1 MKIQSVHIRNYRKL
15 KNCHIDFGEKET
27 VFVAAN
33 NSGKTSAISAIVW
46 FLRNTDR
53 FTLKEFTATNWASI
67 NEIGEKWLEHDSVD
81 EALLSSHQWDNIVP
95 SMDVWINVEDGEQ
108 YRVNHLIPSLSSWD
122 GKKVG
127 VRGQYEPKDVTKLYT
142 VYKEAKMKAKTL
154 EDTKEWEK
162 AGSPEL
168 YPKNLCDF
176 LGKGS
181 NLREYFDVKY
191 YIIDPAL
198 DPDNEDEVQTTPDY
212 EIGKNPFDGLIK
224 VDTILAS
231 RDFSDPEGQTD
242 SDIDTL
248 SKQFQQYYKSSGQ
261 ENEEL
266 TCEGLKLLGGIVTA
280 NKTYDEKL
288 QKTFEVPVGEL
299 RNINYP
305 GFQNPEIKIRSKIQI
320 EEAIKHDSA
329 VQFAIQ
335 GMEELVLPEKYNG
348 LGYRNLISIYLKL
361 IDFREKWLKALS
373 DGENIEPIHIVFVEE
388 PEAHLHA
395 QAQQVFVK
403 KAFEAL
409 CNNELIKNHPW
420 LNTQL
425 VLSTHSNHVVNE
437 LDLNCMRYFKRV
449 IDDNDNKI
457 PISKVV
463 NLSSTFGTNEEE
475 TKQFVTRYIRLT
487 HCDIF
492 FSDAVVLVE
501 GPAEKIL
508 VPSFLAKAG
517 LDSYYISVI
526 EVNGRHA
533 HSFRKLIEKIGIATL
548 IVTDID
554 ATETKVGEDGKER
567 HPSVLTAKGNGYK
580 TGNPSIKSWLSGKE
594 QIDDLLALDEKE
606 KLVNNVRIAFQ
617 TPVNVQ
623 WDKNKEDLTEVC
635 PYTFE
640 DALIFTNLELFRQE
654 GLKKMGAIT
663 TIANLLKH
671 SDSAD
676 ELQNKIFEKLE
687 SKSGFQK
694 ADFAISLLYKDDFA
708 DLIAPV
714 YIQEGLEWMKSYL
727 DSNGNKNGE

>member
-15 KNCHIDFGEKET
+15 KNCHIDFDKEET
-27 VFVAAN
+27 VFVGAN

-46 FLRNTDR
+46 FFKNTEK
-53 FTLKEFTATNWASI
+53 FTLKEFTATNWALV
-67 NEIGEKWLEHDSVD
+67 NEIGDKWLEGDSVD
-81 EALLSSHQWDNIVP
+81 EALLSSHQWDDIVP
-95 SMDVWINVEDGEQ
+95 SMDVWISVEDGEQ
-108 YRVNHLIPSLSSWD
+108 YRVNHLIPSLSTWD

-127 VRGQYEPKDVTKLYT
+127 VRGQYEPKDVKKLYT
-142 VYKEAKMKAKTL
+142 AYKETKIKAETL
-154 EDTKEWEK
+154 KATEEWK
-162 AGSPEL
+162 NASSPEL
-168 YPKNLCDF
+168 YPQNLCDF

-181 NLREYFDVKY
+181 NLREYFNVKY

-198 DPDNEDEVQTTPDY
+198 EPNDEDKIQITPDNELDN
-212 EIGKNPFDGLIK
+212 NPLEELIR

-242 SDIDTL
+242 NDIDTL
-248 SKQFQQYYKSSGQ
+248 SKQFQQYYKSNSQ
-261 ENEEL
+261 EDEEPTL
-266 TCEGLKLLGGIVTA
+266 EGLKLIGGIAKA
-280 NKTYDEKL
+280 NNTYDEKL
-288 QKTFEVPVGEL
+288 RKTFELPIDEL
-299 RNINYP
+299 KNINYP

-329 VQFAIQ
+329 VQFAIL

-361 IDFREKWLKALS
+361 MDFREKWLKALS
-373 DGENIEPIHIVFVEE
+373 EEKNIEPIHLVFVEE

-409 CNNELIKNHPW
+409 CNNELIKNNPW
-420 LNTQL
+420 LSTQL

-437 LDLNCMRYFKRV
+437 LDLNCMRYFRRV
-449 IDDNDNKI
+449 IGDGDKM

-463 NLSSTFGTNEEE
+463 NLSSTFGTSEEE

-492 FSDAVVLVE
+492 FSDAVILVE

-533 HSFRKLIEKIGIATL
+533 HSFRQLIEKLGIATL

-554 ATETKVGEDGKER
+554 ATETRVGEDGKER
-567 HPSVLTAKGNGYK
+567 HPSVITAKGKDYK
-580 TGNPSIKSWLSGKE
+580 TGNPSIKSWLPQKE
-594 QIDDLLALDEKE
+594 RIDDLLALDEKE
-606 KLVNNVRIAFQ
+606 KIIGNVRIAFQ
-617 TPVNVQ
+617 TAINVK
-623 WDKNKEDLTEVC
+623 WDKNQDDMTEIC

-640 DALIFTNLELFRQE
+640 DALIFTNIELFRQK
-654 GLKKMGAIT
+654 GLNKMGAIT
-663 TIANLLKH
+663 TISNLLKH
-671 SDSAD
+671 SNSAD
-676 ELQNKIFEKLE
+676 ELQNKIFTKLE
-687 SKSGFQK
+687 GKNGFQK
-694 ADFAISLLYKDDFA
+694 ADFAVSLLYKDDFV
-708 DLIAPV
+708 DLVAPV
-714 YIQEGLEWMKSYL
+714 YIQEGLEWMKEYL
-727 DSNGNKNGE
+727 DSNGNKNGK

>member
-15 KNCHIDFGEKET
+15 KNCHIDFGEKKT
-27 VFVAAN
+27 VLVGAN

-46 FLRNTDR
+46 FLKNTER
-53 FTLKEFTATNWASI
+53 FTLKEFTVTNWALI
-67 NEIGEKWLEHDSVD
+67 NTIGEKWLEKDSVD
-81 EALLSSHQWDNIVP
+81 DALLSSHQWDNIVP
-95 SMDVWINVEDGEQ
+95 SMDVWINVENGEQ
-108 YRVNHLIPSLSSWD
+108 YRVNHLIPSLSTWD

-127 VRGQYEPKDVTKLYT
+127 VRGQYVPKDVTKLYT
-142 VYKEAKMKAKTL
+142 AYKEAKTKARSL
-154 EDTKEWEK
+154 EATEEWKE
-162 AGSPEL
+162 ADSPEL

-198 DPDNEDEVQTTPDY
+198 DPDDEDEVQTTPDNELGY
-212 EIGKNPFDGLIK
+212 NPLDGLIK

-242 SDIDTL
+242 SEIDTL

-261 ENEEL
+261 EDEEL

-288 QKTFEVPVGEL
+288 RKTFEVPVGEL
-299 RNINYP
+299 KNINYP

-320 EEAIKHDSA
+320 EESIKHDSA

-361 IDFREKWLKALS
+361 IDFREKWLKELS
-373 DGENIEPIHIVFVEE
+373 EGKNIEPIHLVFVEE

-409 CNNELIKNHPW
+409 CNNKLIEENPW
-420 LNTQL
+420 LSTQL

-449 IDDNDNKI
+449 IDVGEKI
-457 PISKVV
+457 PVSKVV
-463 NLSSTFGTNEEE
+463 NLSSTFGTDDE

-508 VPSFLAKAG
+508 VPSFLVKAG

-533 HSFRKLIEKIGIATL
+533 HSFRKLIEKIGIAAL

-554 ATETKVGEDGKER
+554 ATDTKVGEDGKEI
-567 HPSVLTAKGNGYK
+567 HPSVITAKGNGYK

-594 QIDDLLALDEKE
+594 QIEEYGVENFVKQKEITREMLVSLVDKIELSEDKEITIYYKFNALNMNMVKND
-606 KLVNNVRIAFQ
+606 
-617 TPVNVQ
+617 
-623 WDKNKEDLTEVC
+623 NKENIDKVC
-635 PYTFE
+635 
-640 DALIFTNLELFRQE
+640 
-654 GLKKMGAIT
+654 
-663 TIANLLKH
+663 
-671 SDSAD
+671 
-676 ELQNKIFEKLE
+676 
-687 SKSGFQK
+687 
-694 ADFAISLLYKDDFA
+694 
-708 DLIAPV
+708 
-714 YIQEGLEWMKSYL
+714 
-727 DSNGNKNGE
+727 

>member
-15 KNCHIDFGEKET
+15 KNCHIDFGEKKT
-27 VFVAAN
+27 VLVGAN

-46 FLRNTDR
+46 FLKNTDR

-108 YRVNHLIPSLSSWD
+108 YRVNHLIPSLISWD

-127 VRGQYEPKDVTKLYT
+127 VRGQYEPKDVKKLYT
-142 VYKEAKMKAKTL
+142 VYKEAKLKAKAL
-154 EDTKEWEK
+154 EGTAEWEK

-176 LGKGS
+176 LGKGL

-198 DPDNEDEVQTTPDY
+198 EPDDEDEVQITPDN
-212 EIGKNPFDGLIK
+212 EIGNNPLDGLIK

-248 SKQFQQYYKSSGQ
+248 SKQFQQYYKSNGQ

-288 QKTFEVPVGEL
+288 KKTFEVPVGEL
-299 RNINYP
+299 KNINYP
-305 GFQNPEIKIRSKIQI
+305 GFQNPEIQIRSKIQI
-320 EEAIKHDSA
+320 EESIKHDSA

-361 IDFREKWLKALS
+361 IDFREKWLKGLS
-373 DGENIEPIHIVFVEE
+373 EGKNIEPIHIVFVEE

-409 CNNELIKNHPW
+409 CNNKLIEANPW
-420 LNTQL
+420 LSTQL

-437 LDLNCMRYFKRV
+437 LDLNCMRYFRRV
-449 IDDNDNKI
+449 IDEGDSKI

-463 NLSSTFGTNEEE
+463 NLSSTFGKDDEE

-492 FSDAVVLVE
+492 FSDAVILVE

-508 VPSFLAKAG
+508 VPSFLKKAG

-554 ATETKVGEDGKER
+554 ATETKEGEDGKKR
-567 HPSVLTAKGNGYK
+567 HPSVITAKGKGYT
-580 TGNPSIKSWLSGKE
+580 TGNPSIKNWLSKKE
-594 QIDDLLALDEKE
+594 KIDDLLALDGKE

-617 TPVNVQ
+617 TPVIVQ
-623 WDKNKEDLTEVC
+623 WDKNKEDVTEVC

-654 GLKKMGAIT
+654 GLKKMGTIT

-671 SDSAD
+671 SNSAN
-676 ELQNKIFEKLE
+676 ELQNKIFKKLE

-694 ADFAISLLYKDDFA
+694 ADFAISLLYKDDFV
-708 DLIAPV
+708 DLVAPL
-714 YIQEGLEWMKSYL
+714 YIQEGLEWMKLYL
-727 DSNGNKNGE
+727 DSNGNKNGK

>member
-15 KNCHIDFGEKET
+15 KNCHIDFDKKET
-27 VFVAAN
+27 VFVGAN

-46 FLRNTDR
+46 FLKNTEK
-53 FTLKEFTATNWASI
+53 FTLKEFTATNWALI
-67 NEIGEKWLEHDSVD
+67 NEIGDKWLERDSVD

-95 SMDVWINVEDGEQ
+95 SMDIWINVEDGEQ
-108 YRVNHLIPSLSSWD
+108 YRVNHLIPSLSTWD

-127 VRGQYEPKDVTKLYT
+127 VRGQYAPKDVKKLYT
-142 VYKEAKMKAKTL
+142 FYKEAKIKAKTL
-154 EDTKEWEK
+154 EATKEWK
-162 AGSPEL
+162 NASSPEL
-168 YPKNLCDF
+168 YPQNLCDF

-181 NLREYFDVKY
+181 NLREYFNVKY
-191 YIIDPAL
+191 YIIDPTLEPNDEDKVQAT
-198 DPDNEDEVQTTPDY
+198 PDNELDN
-212 EIGKNPFDGLIK
+212 NPLEGLIR

-231 RDFSDPEGQTD
+231 RDFSDPEGQAD
-242 SDIDTL
+242 SEIDTL
-248 SKQFQQYYKSSGQ
+248 SKQFQQYYKNNGQ
-261 ENEEL
+261 EDEEL
-266 TCEGLKLLGGIVTA
+266 TLEGLELIGGIAKA

-288 QKTFEVPVGEL
+288 RKTFEIPVGEL
-299 RNINYP
+299 KNINYP

-361 IDFREKWLKALS
+361 MDFREKWLKVLS
-373 DGENIEPIHIVFVEE
+373 DGKNIEPIHLVFVEE

-409 CNNELIKNHPW
+409 CNNKLIKDNPW
-420 LNTQL
+420 LSTQL

-449 IDDNDNKI
+449 IDDGDTM

-463 NLSSTFGTNEEE
+463 NLSRTFGKDEEE

-492 FSDAVVLVE
+492 FSDAVILVE

-508 VPSFLAKAG
+508 VPNFLKKAG
-517 LDSYYISVI
+517 LESYYISVI

-533 HSFRKLIEKIGIATL
+533 HSFRKLIEKLGIATL

-554 ATETKVGEDGKER
+554 ATKTEVGKDGEKR
-567 HPSVLTAKGNGYK
+567 HLSVITAKGKDYK
-580 TGNPSIKSWLSGKE
+580 TGNPSIKSWLPENE
-594 QIDDLLALDEKE
+594 QIDDLLALK
-606 KLVNNVRIAFQ
+606 VGSIN
-617 TPVNVQ
+617 
-623 WDKNKEDLTEVC
+623 
-635 PYTFE
+635 
-640 DALIFTNLELFRQE
+640 
-654 GLKKMGAIT
+654 
-663 TIANLLKH
+663 
-671 SDSAD
+671 
-676 ELQNKIFEKLE
+676 
-687 SKSGFQK
+687 
-694 ADFAISLLYKDDFA
+694 
-708 DLIAPV
+708 
-714 YIQEGLEWMKSYL
+714 
-727 DSNGNKNGE
+727 

>member
-15 KNCHIDFGEKET
+15 KNCHIDFGEKKT
-27 VFVAAN
+27 VLVGAN

-46 FLRNTDR
+46 FLKNTDR
-53 FTLKEFTATNWASI
+53 FTLKEFTATNWAAI
-67 NEIGEKWLEHDSVD
+67 NEIGGKWLEHDSVD
-81 EALLSSHQWDNIVP
+81 EALLDSHQWDNIVP

-127 VRGQYEPKDVTKLYT
+127 VRGQYEPKDVKKLYT
-142 VYKEAKMKAKTL
+142 VYKEAKIKAKTL
-154 EDTKEWEK
+154 EGTEEWEK
-162 AGSPEL
+162 AGSPDL

-176 LGKGS
+176 LGKGL

-191 YIIDPAL
+191 YIIDPSL
-198 DPDNEDEVQTTPDY
+198 DPDNEDEVQSTPDN
-212 EIGKNPFDGLIK
+212 EIGNNPLDGLIK

-261 ENEEL
+261 EDEEL

-288 QKTFEVPVGEL
+288 KKTFEIPVGEL
-299 RNINYP
+299 KNINYP
-305 GFQNPEIKIRSKIQI
+305 GFQNPEIRIRSNIQI
-320 EEAIKHDSA
+320 EESIKHDSA

-361 IDFREKWLKALS
+361 IDFREKWLKELS
-373 DGENIEPIHIVFVEE
+373 EGKNIEPIHIVFVEE

-409 CNNELIKNHPW
+409 CNNKLIEENPW
-420 LNTQL
+420 LSTQL

-449 IDDNDNKI
+449 IDVGEKI
-457 PISKVV
+457 PVSKVV
-463 NLSSTFGTNEEE
+463 NLSSTFGTDDE

-492 FSDAVVLVE
+492 FSDAVIFVE

-554 ATETKVGEDGKER
+554 ATDTKIEDGKER
-567 HPSVLTAKGNGYK
+567 HPSVITAKGNDYK

-594 QIDDLLALDEKE
+594 QIDDLLALDGKE

-617 TPVNVQ
+617 TPVNVK
-623 WDKNKEDLTEVC
+623 WDKNKDDLTEVC

-654 GLKKMGAIT
+654 GLKKMGTIT

-671 SDSAD
+671 SNSAN

-694 ADFAISLLYKDDFA
+694 ADFAISLLYKDDFV
-708 DLIAPV
+708 DLVAPV
-714 YIQEGLEWMKSYL
+714 YIREGLEWMKSYL
-727 DSNGNKNGE
+727 DSNGNRNGE

>member
-27 VFVAAN
+27 VLVGAN
-33 NSGKTSAISAIVW
+33 NSGKTSAISAIVG
-46 FLRNTDR
+46 FLKNTDR
-53 FTLKEFTATNWASI
+53 FTLKEFTATNWALI
-67 NEIGEKWLEHDSVD
+67 NEIGEKWLENDSVD
-81 EALLSSHQWDNIVP
+81 EALLSSHQWDTIVP

-108 YRVNHLIPSLSSWD
+108 YRVNHLIPSLSTWD

-127 VRGQYEPKDVTKLYT
+127 VRGQYGPKDVKKLYIA
-142 VYKEAKMKAKTL
+142 YKEAKTKANIL
-154 EDTKEWEK
+154 ESTEEWKK

-168 YPKNLCDF
+168 YPRNLCDF
-176 LGKGS
+176 LGKGL
-181 NLREYFDVKY
+181 NLKEYFNVKY

-198 DPDNEDEVQTTPDY
+198 DPIEEDKVQETPDH
-212 EIGKNPFDGLIK
+212 ELDSNPFESLIR

-231 RDFSDPEGQTD
+231 RDFSDPGGQSD

-248 SKQFQQYYKSSGQ
+248 SKQFQQYYKSCGL
-261 ENEEL
+261 EDEEL
-266 TCEGLKLLGGIVTA
+266 TSEGLNLLGGIAIA

-288 QKTFEVPVGEL
+288 RKTFEMPVGEL
-299 RNINYP
+299 KNINYP

-335 GMEELVLPEKYNG
+335 GMEQLVLPEKYNG
-348 LGYRNLISIYLKL
+348 LGYRNLISIYMKL
-361 IDFREKWLKALS
+361 IDFREKWLRTFS

-395 QAQQVFVK
+395 QAQQVFVR

-409 CNNELIKNHPW
+409 CNNELIKEHPW

-425 VLSTHSNHVVNE
+425 VLSTHSNHIVNE
-437 LDLNCMRYFKRV
+437 LDLNCMRYFRRV
-449 IDDNDNKI
+449 IGDSKI

-463 NLSSTFGTNEEE
+463 NLSSTFGKDEEE

-492 FSDAVVLVE
+492 FSDAVILVE

-508 VPSFLAKAG
+508 VPNFLTKAG

-526 EVNGRHA
+526 EINGRHA

-548 IVTDID
+548 IITDID
-554 ATETKVGEDGKER
+554 AAETKIGKDGKK
-567 HPSVLTAKGNGYK
+567 HLSSVITSKGKGYK
-580 TGNPSIKSWLSGKE
+580 TSNPSIKNWLPEKE
-594 QIDDLLALDEKE
+594 KIDDLLVLDEKE
-606 KLVNNVRIAFQ
+606 KIIGNVKIAFQ
-617 TPVNVQ
+617 TSINVK
-623 WDKNKEDLTEVC
+623 WDKDTKDLVEIC

-640 DALIFTNLELFRQE
+640 DALIFTNLELFRQD
-654 GLKKMGAIT
+654 GLKKMGGIT
-663 TIANLLKH
+663 MISNLLRK
-671 SDSAD
+671 SDSAN
-676 ELQNKIFEKLE
+676 ELQQCIFEKLE
-687 SKSGFQK
+687 SKSDFKK
-694 ADFAISLLYKDDFA
+694 ADFAVSLLYKNDFI
-708 DLIAPV
+708 DLEAPA
-714 YIQEGLEWMKSYL
+714 YIKEGLNWMKLYL
-727 DSNGNKNGE
+727 DSNGNKDEK

>member
-15 KNCHIDFGEKET
+15 RNCHIDFDKEET
-27 VFVAAN
+27 VFVGAN

-46 FLRNTDR
+46 FLKNTEK
-53 FTLKEFTATNWASI
+53 FTLKEFTATNWALV
-67 NEIGEKWLEHDSVD
+67 NEIGDKWLEGDSVD
-81 EALLSSHQWDNIVP
+81 EALLSSHQWDDIVP
-95 SMDVWINVEDGEQ
+95 SIDVWISVEDGEQ
-108 YRVNHLIPSLSSWD
+108 YRVNHLIPSLSTWD

-127 VRGQYEPKDVTKLYT
+127 VRGQYEPKDVKKLYIA
-142 VYKEAKMKAKTL
+142 YKEAKIKAETL
-154 EDTKEWEK
+154 KATEEWTN
-162 AGSPEL
+162 ASSPEL
-168 YPKNLCDF
+168 YPQNLCDF

-181 NLREYFDVKY
+181 NLREYFSVKY

-198 DPDNEDEVQTTPDY
+198 EPNDEDKIQVTPDNELDN
-212 EIGKNPFDGLIK
+212 NPLEELIR

-231 RDFSDPEGQTD
+231 RDFSDPEGQPD
-242 SDIDTL
+242 NDIDTL
-248 SKQFQQYYKSSGQ
+248 SKQFQQYYKSNSQ
-261 ENEEL
+261 EDEEPTL
-266 TCEGLKLLGGIVTA
+266 EGLKLIGGIAKA
-280 NKTYDEKL
+280 NNTYDEKL
-288 QKTFEVPVGEL
+288 RKTFELPIDEL
-299 RNINYP
+299 KNINYP

-361 IDFREKWLKALS
+361 MDFREKWLKALS
-373 DGENIEPIHIVFVEE
+373 EEKNIEPIHLVFVEE

-409 CNNELIKNHPW
+409 CNNELIKNNPW
-420 LNTQL
+420 LSTQL
-425 VLSTHSNHVVNE
+425 VLSTHSNHVINE
-437 LDLNCMRYFKRV
+437 LDLNCMRYFRRV
-449 IDDNDNKI
+449 IGDGDKM

-463 NLSSTFGTNEEE
+463 NLSSTFGTGEEE

-492 FSDAVVLVE
+492 FSDAVILVE

-508 VPSFLAKAG
+508 IPSFLAKAG

-533 HSFRKLIEKIGIATL
+533 HSFRQLIEKLGIATL

-567 HPSVLTAKGNGYK
+567 HPSVITAKGKDYK
-580 TGNPSIKSWLSGKE
+580 TGNLSIKSWLPQKE
-594 QIDDLLALDEKE
+594 RIDDLLALDEKE
-606 KLVNNVRIAFQ
+606 KIIGNVRIAFQ
-617 TPVNVQ
+617 TAINVK
-623 WDKNKEDLTEVC
+623 WDKNQDDMTEIC

-640 DALIFTNLELFRQE
+640 DALIFTNLELFRQK
-654 GLKKMGAIT
+654 GLKKMGSIT
-663 TIANLLKH
+663 TISNLLRH
-671 SDSAD
+671 SNSAD
-676 ELQNKIFEKLE
+676 ELHNKIFAKLE
-687 SKSGFQK
+687 GKNGFQK
-694 ADFAISLLYKDDFA
+694 ADFAVSLLYKDDFV
-708 DLIAPV
+708 DLVAPV
-714 YIQEGLEWMKSYL
+714 YIQEGLEWMKEYL
-727 DSNGNKNGE
+727 DSNGNKNGK

>member
-15 KNCHIDFGEKET
+15 KNCHIDFGEKKT
-27 VFVAAN
+27 VLVGAN

-46 FLRNTDR
+46 FLKNTER
-53 FTLKEFTATNWASI
+53 FTLKEFTVTNWALI
-67 NEIGEKWLEHDSVD
+67 NTIGEKWLEKDSVD
-81 EALLSSHQWDNIVP
+81 DALLSSHQWDNIVP
-95 SMDVWINVEDGEQ
+95 SMDVWINVENGEQ
-108 YRVNHLIPSLSSWD
+108 YRVNHLIPSLSTWD

-127 VRGQYEPKDVTKLYT
+127 VRGQYVPKDVTKLYT
-142 VYKEAKMKAKTL
+142 AYKEAKTKARSL
-154 EDTKEWEK
+154 EATEEWKE
-162 AGSPEL
+162 ADSPEL

-198 DPDNEDEVQTTPDY
+198 DPDDEDEVQTTPDNELGY
-212 EIGKNPFDGLIK
+212 NPLDGLIK

-242 SDIDTL
+242 SEIDTL

-261 ENEEL
+261 EDEEL

-288 QKTFEVPVGEL
+288 RKTFEVPVGEL
-299 RNINYP
+299 KNINYP

-320 EEAIKHDSA
+320 EESIKHDSA

-361 IDFREKWLKALS
+361 IDFREKWLKELS
-373 DGENIEPIHIVFVEE
+373 EGKNIEPIHLVFVEE

-409 CNNELIKNHPW
+409 CNNKLIEENPW
-420 LNTQL
+420 LSTQL

-449 IDDNDNKI
+449 IDVGEKI
-457 PISKVV
+457 PVSKVV
-463 NLSSTFGTNEEE
+463 NLSSTFGTDDE

-508 VPSFLAKAG
+508 VPSFLVKAG

-533 HSFRKLIEKIGIATL
+533 HSFRKLIEKIGIAAL
-548 IVTDID
+548 IVTDRD
-554 ATETKVGEDGKER
+554 ATDTKVGEDGKEI
-567 HPSVLTAKGNGYK
+567 HPSVITAKGNGYK

-617 TPVNVQ
+617 TPVNVK
-623 WDKNKEDLTEVC
+623 WDKNKDELTEVC

-640 DALIFTNLELFRQE
+640 DALIFTNLELFRRE

-671 SDSAD
+671 SNSAN
-676 ELQNKIFEKLE
+676 ELQNKIFKKLE

-694 ADFAISLLYKDDFA
+694 ADFAISLLYKDDFV
-708 DLIAPV
+708 DLVAPV

-727 DSNGNKNGE
+727 DSNGNRNGE